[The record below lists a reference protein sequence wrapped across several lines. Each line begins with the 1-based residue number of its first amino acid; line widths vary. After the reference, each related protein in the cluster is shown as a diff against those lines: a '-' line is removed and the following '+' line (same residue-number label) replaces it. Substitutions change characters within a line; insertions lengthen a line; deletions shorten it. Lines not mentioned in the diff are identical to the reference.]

1 MFLLSAG
8 SPMDPPLGSMPLNPL
23 MRRRRCGGYRLVTR
37 PGGRPAAL
45 SQPTQVR
52 PEGCKQGQRGWA
64 AFPPHLGGLGVCL
77 PLGEGGSPRGTAPT
91 PGFGDCIPTGGDQEL
106 NRAAPLPSEARA
118 GPHRPLITALLQLA
132 AFFNIS
138 FFIKG

>member
-77 PLGEGGSPRGTAPT
+77 PLGEGGVTQRDSPNTWLWGLYSYGRRPRVESSCAPSFRGQGWP
-91 PGFGDCIPTGGDQEL
+91 PPPPHHSSD
-106 NRAAPLPSEARA
+106 AACCFL
-118 GPHRPLITALLQLA
+118 
-132 AFFNIS
+132 
-138 FFIKG
+138 